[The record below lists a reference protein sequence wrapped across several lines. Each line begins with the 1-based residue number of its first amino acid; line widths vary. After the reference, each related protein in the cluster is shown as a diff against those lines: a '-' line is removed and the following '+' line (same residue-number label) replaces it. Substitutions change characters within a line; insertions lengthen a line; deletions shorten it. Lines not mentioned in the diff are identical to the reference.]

1 MIVILFGDKP
11 KKCVLL
17 HSRFSVGVIKMTDIL
32 LPQLTS
38 FRFTCLTF
46 LWLLLLTGCTII
58 KSIPDAELS
67 RTEVATTAN
76 RAADWQLAHMQTF
89 DYVRTFRDHTENSRG
104 WIQGAFFV
112 GLNRWADYSQNVQ
125 YQNAVIAKGTTN
137 KWKLGDKAWHADD
150 QVIGYSY
157 VAVAART
164 GNHAL
169 IEPTKKEFK
178 NILANRAT
186 HSLEYSSDPTHQG
199 EATCQ
204 RRWCWCDALFMAPPV
219 WAAVGKLTGDPAYLN
234 YADEEYQATIDYLFD
249 QQEHIFY
256 RDGRFFERKSKNNK
270 KIFWSRG
277 NGWVF
282 AGLPLLIE
290 QIPADDPRKKKY
302 EQLFIT
308 MAASLVKLQQPNG
321 FWPSSLLDKDEFNVP
336 ETSGTGFMTFGLA
349 WGINNGLLDRTVYLP
364 AVRAG
369 WKGLASAVDT
379 NGKLGW
385 VQQVGA
391 SPEKILAEDT
401 QLYGV
406 GALLL
411 AATELG
417 KLNNN

>member
-1 MIVILFGDKP
+1 MNNNLSFPRMG
-11 KKCVLL
+11 
-17 HSRFSVGVIKMTDIL
+17 
-32 LPQLTS
+32 PQLAY
-38 FRFTCLTF
+38 TCAAF
-46 LWLLLLTGCTII
+46 LWLTLLHGC
-58 KSIPDAELS
+58 
-67 RTEVATTAN
+67 ATTNKPKDVIPNAAIIEVAN
-76 RAADWQLAHMQTF
+76 RAADWQLAHMDSF

-112 GLNRWADYSQNVQ
+112 GLDRWANYSQNVH
-125 YQNAVIAKGTTN
+125 YQNAVTAKGTRN
-137 KWKLGDKAWHADD
+137 NWLPGDKTWHADD

-157 VAVAART
+157 AMVAERT
-164 GNHAL
+164 NNQAL
-169 IEPTKKEFK
+169 IEPTVTAFQK
-178 NILANRAT
+178 ILADRAT
-186 HSLEYSSDPTHQG
+186 HNLEYSSDPTHQG

-234 YADEEYQATIDYLFD
+234 YVDEEYQATIDYLFD
-249 QQEHIFY
+249 KDEHLFY

-290 QIPADDPRKKKY
+290 QIPANDPRKKKY

-349 WGINNGLLDRTVYLP
+349 WGINNGLLASAEYMP
-364 AVRAG
+364 AVTAG
-369 WKGLASAVDT
+369 WKGLASAVDAT
-379 NGKLGW
+379 GKLGW

-391 SPEKILAEDT
+391 SPEKILPEDT

-411 AATELG
+411 AATEVSQL
-417 KLNNN
+417 KM

>member
-1 MIVILFGDKP
+1 MKNSLP
-11 KKCVLL
+11 
-17 HSRFSVGVIKMTDIL
+17 FSYCNFHFSYIAL
-32 LPQLTS
+32 
-38 FRFTCLTF
+38 
-46 LWLLLLTGCTII
+46 LWLLLLPGCATH
-58 KSIPDAELS
+58 IPIDPIRDAE
-67 RTEVATTAN
+67 VTTVAN
-76 RAADWQLAHMQTF
+76 RAADWQLAHMDKF
-89 DYVRTFRDHTENSRG
+89 DYVRTFRDHTENPHG

-112 GLNRWADYSQNVQ
+112 GLTRWADYSQNAR
-125 YQNAVIAKGTTN
+125 YQNAVIAKGTMN
-137 KWKLGDKAWHADD
+137 GWKLGDKAWHADD

-157 VAVAART
+157 AAVAART
-164 GNHAL
+164 GDLTL
-169 IEPTKKEFK
+169 IKHTQTEFK
-178 NILANRAT
+178 KILANRAT
-186 HSLEYSSDPTHQG
+186 HSLAYAPDPTHQG

-234 YADEEYQATIDYLFD
+234 YVDEEYQATIDYLFD
-249 QQEHIFY
+249 QQEHLFY

-282 AGLPLLIE
+282 AGLPLFIE
-290 QIPADDPRKKKY
+290 QIPANDPRKKKY

-349 WGINNGLLDRTVYLP
+349 WGINNGLLDRSDYLP
-364 AVRAG
+364 AVTAG
-369 WKGLASAVDT
+369 WKGLRSAVDAE
-379 NGKLGW
+379 GKLGW

-391 SPEKILAEDT
+391 SPEKIVAEDT

-411 AATELG
+411 AATEVG
-417 KLNNN
+417 KLQNN